1 MAEMMRFHV
10 MEANNFACDLMEK
23 NELDVFD
30 VHYYMSYI
38 TDL

>member
-1 MAEMMRFHV
+1 
-10 MEANNFACDLMEK
+10 MEK

-38 TDL
+38 TDLWVFVNCWVANPKIE